1 MRLKILFTV
10 AVLIAAIGLIAFL
23 SVNRDHAIRPG
34 ISQKVNFG
42 IHRGPDSSLIYIALD
57 RGFFK
62 KNGIDAS
69 IKEYE
74 VGRFAA
80 DALLAGDV
88 DIASVPEF
96 VHVLKSFGDPTL
108 RILATIGTAEDQEII
123 ARRDRGIKEIKDLT
137 GKKIG
142 AGREGI
148 TRFFLETFL
157 TYNDVRIENVVPVNL
172 LPSEMGDAI
181 SSGRVDAVTTFFP
194 HTLLIKS
201 ALGAIA
207 VSWPSQNGQSYY
219 LALDAKESFIQ
230 SHKDLIE
237 RLLLSLTEAER
248 YLRDDEAGAR
258 KIIESRLN
266 MSQEMLSSVWPQY
279 RFRVRLDQDLLILM
293 EDEARWLIRNGLSGG
308 REMPDYFKQIYLDGL
323 VKIEPSAVGIF
334 H

>member
-10 AVLIAAIGLIAFL
+10 AVLIAAISLTVFL
-23 SVNRDHAIRPG
+23 SVRRGPITAPG
-34 ISQKVNFG
+34 IAQKVNFG

-57 RGFFK
+57 RGFFQ

-123 ARRDRGIKEIKDLT
+123 ARRDRGIKEVKDLM

-142 AGREGI
+142 TGREGI

-157 TYNDVRIENVVPVNL
+157 TSNDVRIENVVPVNL

-201 ALGAIA
+201 ALGANA

-219 LALDAKESFIQ
+219 LVLDAKERFIQ
-230 SHKDLIE
+230 AQGDSI
-237 RLLLSLTEAER
+237 RRILLSLVEAER
-248 YLRDDEAGAR
+248 YLAGDAVGAR
-258 KIIESRLN
+258 KIIEKRLN
-266 MSQEMLSSVWPQY
+266 MSQELLLSIWPQY
-279 RFRVRLDQDLLILM
+279 RFRVGLDQDLLILM
-293 EDEARWLIRNGLSGG
+293 EDEARWLIRNRFSGG
-308 REMPDYFKQIYLDGL
+308 REIPDYFKQIYLDGL